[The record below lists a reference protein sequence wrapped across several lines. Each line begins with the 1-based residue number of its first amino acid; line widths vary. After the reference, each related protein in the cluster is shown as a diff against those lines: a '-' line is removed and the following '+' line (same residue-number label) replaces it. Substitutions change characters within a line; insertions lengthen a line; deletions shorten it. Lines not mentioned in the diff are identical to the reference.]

1 MTEDIEVF
9 AEEIDSEK
17 ARTWL
22 LNFPYERQR
31 NMRVWWVQKLKNI
44 MRAGKFKQG
53 TQISFG
59 VLNGSE
65 YLTNGQHRLTA
76 INETGL
82 PQTFSI
88 LKTRVQNEEELA
100 QLYIAEDRHLTRS
113 FVDIARA
120 YDLQDKLNLTQSQL
134 SKMKTAIGFIQVGF
148 STGRVRGGMMDTD
161 MFYLLESFAVAG
173 KNYFKLIAGQPREMK
188 IPLTRAAT
196 LSVALTTLKETPK
209 EIMWRTN
216 EFWHGLALPE
226 LDTWSEN
233 DARMLCFKHLV
244 TTTMPYGNISKR
256 GVHIIAQSASARYV
270 AACYNYWM
278 NGGEFVEPT
287 ISEQIEDIEIAFTSY
302 KKKSDE

>member
-1 MTEDIEVF
+1 MTENIEVY
-9 AEEIDSEK
+9 AEEVDSEK

-88 LKTRVQNEEELA
+88 LKTKVQNEEELA

-113 FVDIARA
+113 FNDIARA
-120 YDLQDKLNLTQSQL
+120 YDLQDKLHLNQSQL
-134 SKMKTAIGFIQVGF
+134 SKMKTAINFIQLGF
-148 STGRVRGGMMDTD
+148 TIGRVAGGMTDTD
-161 MFYLLESFAVAG
+161 MFYLLGSFASAG
-173 KNYFKLIAGQPREMK
+173 KRYFDLIAGCPREMK
-188 IPLTRAAT
+188 VPLTRAAT
-196 LSVALTTLKETPK
+196 LSVALVTLKETPK
-209 EIMWRTN
+209 EIVWRTN

-226 LDTWSEN
+226 LETWSEN
-233 DARMLCFKHLV
+233 DARTLCYRHLIN
-244 TTTMPYGNISKR
+244 TFMPYGR
-256 GVHIIAQSASARYV
+256 GGVVVMAQSFSARYV
-270 AACYNYWM
+270 AACYNYYM

-287 ISEQIEDIEIAFTSY
+287 ISDQIEEIQIAFTSY